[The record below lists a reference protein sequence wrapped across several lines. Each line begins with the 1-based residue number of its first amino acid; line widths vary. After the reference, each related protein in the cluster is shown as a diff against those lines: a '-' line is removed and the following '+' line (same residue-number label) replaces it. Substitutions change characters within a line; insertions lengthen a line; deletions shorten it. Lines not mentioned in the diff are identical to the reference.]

1 MTIGFRAKRKKMV
14 QEILEKY
21 KGGSPAKY
29 FLGTAPTIDNLTL
42 SFPKAVLNWA
52 VGLGMTAF
60 TFALVYVGE
69 MVWLWQTLSLPSWND
84 PEVFRRMYP
93 LI

>member
-1 MTIGFRAKRKKMV
+1 MV

-29 FLGTAPTIDNLTL
+29 FLGNCYDCDSVIQDCWLRL
-42 SFPKAVLNWA
+42 HHCFA
-52 VGLGMTAF
+52 VGLGMAAF

-69 MVWLWQTLSLPSWND
+69 MVWLWQTLNLPSWND
-84 PEVFRRMYP
+84 PEIFRRMYP